1 MNTTSFIDA
10 DLSETS
16 ARSSVQTGLGRT
28 RPSKA
33 VTCYL
38 TIVIGVAGRKKKK
51 NKQKRIFKPRT
62 AGLK

>member
-1 MNTTSFIDA
+1 MNMTSFIDA

-28 RPSKA
+28 RPPKT

-38 TIVIGVAGRKKKK
+38 TIVIAVAGRKKTYI
-51 NKQKRIFKPRT
+51 QT
-62 AGLK
+62 

>member
-33 VTCYL
+33 VCYL

-51 NKQKRIFKPRT
+51 KQTKTYIQT
-62 AGLK
+62 